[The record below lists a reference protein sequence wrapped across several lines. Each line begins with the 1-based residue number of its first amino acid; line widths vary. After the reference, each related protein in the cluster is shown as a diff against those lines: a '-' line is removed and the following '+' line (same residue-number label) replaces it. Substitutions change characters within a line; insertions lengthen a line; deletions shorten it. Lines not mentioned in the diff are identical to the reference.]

1 MSRLVSKMDVDIFVK
16 IELASDSDSVL
27 YALHHYEWLFDEKRT
42 EVFNV
47 VIWGWFKNQ
56 TRANLL
62 RIKYRQIKLWVSFH
76 S

>member
-1 MSRLVSKMDVDIFVK
+1 MEVDIFVV
-16 IELASDSDSVL
+16 IELASDSDSAL
-27 YALHHYEWLFDEKRT
+27 YALHHYEWLYDKKQT

-47 VIWGWFKNQ
+47 EIWGWFQNQ

-62 RIKYRQIKLWVSFH
+62 RIKYRQIILWISFH